1 MVLAAMTRF
10 GVGLASVLMC
20 AVLAAPVDA
29 QAAGNGL
36 YEPFPTVAAR
46 KRAERF
52 INRFRTS
59 AAQSPVSG
67 AELDR
72 GAFSGTA
79 LKPAAVGAASA
90 RAIGSGGPS
99 AALVWAVLAALIGAC
114 AAVPRRRRA

>member
-36 YEPFPTVAAR
+36 YSPFPTVGAR

-52 INRFRTS
+52 INKLRTS
-59 AAQSPVSG
+59 KVSR

-72 GAFSGTA
+72 GSFNGTA
-79 LKPAAVGAASA
+79 LKPVPVGAASA
-90 RAIGSGGPS
+90 RAIDPGGS
-99 AALVWAVLAALIGAC
+99 AAWLVWVSLGGLILAC
-114 AAVPRRRRA
+114 AIPVLRRE

>member
-36 YEPFPTVAAR
+36 YSPFPTVGAR

-52 INRFRTS
+52 INQLRPNR
-59 AAQSPVSG
+59 VSR

-72 GAFSGTA
+72 GSFNGTA
-79 LKPAAVGAASA
+79 LRPTPAGAASA
-90 RAIGSGGPS
+90 RAIDPAGS
-99 AALVWAVLAALIGAC
+99 AAWLVWVVVGGMIVAC
-114 AAVPRRRRA
+114 AIPALRRE

>member
-36 YEPFPTVAAR
+36 YEPFPTAGAR

-52 INRFRTS
+52 INKIRTP
-59 AAQSPVSG
+59 AAQARVSR

-72 GAFSGTA
+72 GSFNGTA
-79 LKPAAVGAASA
+79 LKPAPIGAASA
-90 RAIGSGGPS
+90 RAIDPGGS
-99 AALVWAVLAALIGAC
+99 AAWLVWVVVGGLIAAC
-114 AAVPRRRRA
+114 AIPALRRE